1 MNDILQRAGKSV
13 VSVKRCWAVTFM
25 TAAVLCLSAIATAE
39 ASSHEVRVHLPAF
52 PVSVNAYSPLVEYNP
67 YPPIVY
73 QDVTYLPMTW
83 DNSQRL
89 GLRLDWNERE
99 GLSIRQEDGKSQPE
113 AGPETGEKVND
124 LNQTYQAQLADYPVS
139 VNGKQVHNDEEPYP
153 ILSFRGITY
162 FPLTWRF
169 AHDEFGWAT
178 AWNAVQGFR
187 LISGN
192 NAYIMRGI
200 VTDDESHLYVST
212 NLYGTIKIPKSLTGM
227 LEAASDEVNTPH
239 TQDQGLRVMEK
250 HPEAQSG
257 QTRMEGDA
265 ILLGQVKLLSIHS
278 LLSEANASIPSRTFT
293 EQDMELEDTVI
304 PLGASRLIRI
314 STSLPGLGSI
324 LLLEHAGQVTSL
336 DHNLFYRLV
345 SASDGS
351 YWFSSAYKQSE
362 THTYYSRH
370 EQHLWHIDKAGNVR
384 SIHELLG
391 APMIRVLTG
400 LRDGSVLVLASDND
414 WDGTAADVVQVQ
426 ADGTA
431 QKLYSNVKG
440 KVYADS
446 SGKLYMLSPEQNRIH
461 MLGSERTVELTE
473 KMIFQTANG
482 QPQMIPSITAN
493 R

>member
-1 MNDILQRAGKSV
+1 MKQVLQRAAKSV
-13 VSVKRCWAVTFM
+13 VPVKRFCALTIM
-25 TAAVLCLSAIATAE
+25 AAVALCLSTIATAE

-52 PVSVNAYSPLVEYNP
+52 PVSVNAYSPLIEFNP

-73 QDVTYLPMTW
+73 QNVTYLPMTW

-99 GLSIRQEDGKSQPE
+99 GLSIRQEDGKDQPG

-139 VNGKQVHNDEEPYP
+139 VNGKPIHNDEEPYP

-169 AHDEFGWAT
+169 THDEFGWAT

-200 VTDDESHLYVST
+200 VNDDESHLYVST
-212 NLYGTIKIPKSLTGM
+212 NLYGTIKIPKSLMGM
-227 LEAASDEVNTPH
+227 LEAAADEDNSPR
-239 TQDQGLRVMEK
+239 TQDKVLRVMEK

-257 QTRMEGDA
+257 QTRMEGDV
-265 ILLGQVKLLSIHS
+265 ILIGQTKLLSVSS
-278 LLSEANASIPSRTFT
+278 LLHEANASIPSRTFT

-304 PLGASRLIRI
+304 PLGTSRLIRI
-314 STSLPGLGSI
+314 STSLPGLESI
-324 LLLEHAGQVTSL
+324 FLLEHAGQVTLL
-336 DHNLFYRLV
+336 DHNLFYRLL
-345 SASDGS
+345 AAPDGS

-391 APMIRVLTG
+391 VPMIRVLTG

-414 WDGTAADVVQVQ
+414 WEGTAADVVQVQ
-426 ADGTA
+426 SDGTA
-431 QKLYSNVKG
+431 RKLYGNLKG

-446 SGKLYMLSPEQNRIH
+446 SGKLYMLSPEQNRIN
-461 MLGSERTVELTE
+461 MLGSERSVELTE

-482 QPQMIPSITAN
+482 QPQTIPSVTAN
-493 R
+493 P